1 MERETHIRRQMRD
14 RDRGTHEREID
25 WYKALNL
32 ERETEVQ
39 GQMRERDR
47 GTQTLTWRE
56 RE

>member
-1 MERETHIRRQMRD
+1 MRE

-47 GTQTLTWRE
+47 GTKPLTWRE
-56 RE
+56 REKYEDR